1 MKLTNIPIG
10 KSGKVMRLTC
20 QGQKRRRL
28 LDLGLIPGTIVRAK
42 QKSPFGDP
50 IAFEIRGATMALRS
64 EETEAVI
71 IEEVKKNKKV
81 S

>member
-1 MKLTNIPIG
+1 MKLTNLSIG
-10 KSGKVMRLTC
+10 KNGKVIKLTC

-28 LDLGLIPGTIVRAK
+28 LDLGLIPGTTVRTR
-42 QKSPFGDP
+42 QKSPVGDP

-64 EETEAVI
+64 EETDVVI
-71 IEEVKKNKKV
+71 IKEIEKNKKI